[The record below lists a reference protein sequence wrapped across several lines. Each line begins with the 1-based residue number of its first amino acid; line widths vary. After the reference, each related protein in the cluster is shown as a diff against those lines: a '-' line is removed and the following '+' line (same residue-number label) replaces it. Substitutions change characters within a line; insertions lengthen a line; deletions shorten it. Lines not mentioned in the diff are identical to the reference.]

1 MKQAVLFSAM
11 GILASASGLAS
22 AEEVGRVLST
32 TPVMQQVAVPR
43 QVCSQP
49 MVVQQPSSGGGALL
63 GAIVGGVLGNTIG
76 HGMGRAAAT
85 GVGMVAGAALGDNI
99 EGQNQP
105 QAMQQCSTQTF
116 YENRTTTDNV
126 VYEYAGKQFNVQLPY
141 DPGQTIRLQLTPVG
155 AAGSA
160 PGAFG
165 SSVPSAGQPVIVA
178 PPVGAGSPMV
188 EAQPQGQPGEAV
200 AHVVAT
206 PVAYPVEPVYYRPSY
221 PAPYYGPSY
230 YPIGLSLGFGVSSG
244 WGHRHHHGHGHRNWR

>member
-49 MVVQQPSSGGGALL
+49 MAVQQPSSGGGAVV
-63 GAIVGGVLGNTIG
+63 GAIVGGLLGNTIG

-85 GVGMVAGAALGDNI
+85 GIGMVAGAAVGDSI
-99 EGQNQP
+99 EGRNQP

-116 YENRTTTDNV
+116 YENRTTAYNV

-141 DPGQTIRLQLTPVG
+141 DPGQTIRLQLTPMG
-155 AAGSA
+155 AGSA
-160 PGAFG
+160 
-165 SSVPSAGQPVIVA
+165 SSAVGMPVPSTAQPVIIA
-178 PPVGAGSPMV
+178 PPVGSAPVPMV
-188 EAQPQGQPGEAV
+188 QSDQSAERGQAV
-200 AHVVAT
+200 AHVVAM
-206 PVAYPVEPVYYRPSY
+206 PVAYPAAHYAPSY
-221 PAPYYGPSY
+221 APAYYGAAPYF
-230 YPIGLSLGFGVSSG
+230 PIGLSLGFGFSG
-244 WGHRHHHGHGHRNWR
+244 GHRHHHHGHRHGHRHSR